1 VRRALDTGG
10 ATTQDNPHRDRPLL
24 TVGRARTGRLAA
36 PVRPAAGRARTGRL
50 AALGFLAALAA
61 LAACR
66 DTAPSTL
73 EDAAVPDADGWPYPP
88 PRTDAAERIGS
99 PDTLEIA
106 TWNIENF
113 PADAGTPRYV
123 ADLITSLDLD
133 VLVVE
138 EIADEAAWRELLER
152 LREHEGVLSS
162 HRYSVTE
169 YQKIGVIYRAALV
182 APGAPTLLFPTDAYA
197 FPRPPLSL
205 PIAVDD
211 GVHPALQLELIGVHL
226 KAGIGD
232 DDGLRRRRAVEALDV
247 HLRAQI
253 DGGGEDEVIVAG
265 DYNEIVTTQT
275 GQTNLAA
282 ILGAPERY
290 TLRTR
295 PLAEAGQITFVPSSR
310 MLDHIM
316 TTAGLAAELAAAR
329 VVIPRLHATYSGYLT
344 HVSDHL
350 PVVLVVPL

>member
-1 VRRALDTGG
+1 MRRALDIGG
-10 ATTQDNPHRDRPLL
+10 
-24 TVGRARTGRLAA
+24 GRAG
-36 PVRPAAGRARTGRL
+36 AGPL
-50 AALGFLAALAA
+50 AALACLAA

-66 DTAPSTL
+66 DTAPSAL
-73 EDAAVPDADGWPYPP
+73 EDAAVPDADGWLYPP
-88 PRTDAAERIGS
+88 PRTDSAERIGS
-99 PDTLEIA
+99 PDTLEVA

-138 EIADEAAWRELLER
+138 EIADEVAWRELLER
-152 LREHEGVLSS
+152 LREHDGVLSS
-162 HRYSVTE
+162 HRYNATE
-169 YQKIGVIYRAALV
+169 YQKLGVIYRTAMV
-182 APGAPTLLFPTDAYA
+182 TPGTPELLFPTDPYA

-205 PIAVDD
+205 PITVND
-211 GVHPALQLELIGVHL
+211 GTHPPLTLELLGIHL
-226 KAGIGD
+226 KAGVAD
-232 DDGLRRRRAVEALDV
+232 DDGLRRRRAVEALDA

-290 TLRTR
+290 TMRTR
-295 PLAEAGQITFVPSSR
+295 PLAEAGQISFVPSSR
-310 MLDHIM
+310 MLDHIT

-350 PVVLVVPL
+350 PVILVVPL